1 MLFQMP
7 TSTIPVLAGAVS
19 NMFTTLWP
27 VFAVAIG
34 IPLAFLITRWI
45 KSLVVGHARK

>member
-1 MLFQMP
+1 
-7 TSTIPVLAGAVS
+7 LAGSVS
-19 NMFTTLWP
+19 DLFTTLWP

-45 KSLVVGHARK
+45 KSLIVGHARRS